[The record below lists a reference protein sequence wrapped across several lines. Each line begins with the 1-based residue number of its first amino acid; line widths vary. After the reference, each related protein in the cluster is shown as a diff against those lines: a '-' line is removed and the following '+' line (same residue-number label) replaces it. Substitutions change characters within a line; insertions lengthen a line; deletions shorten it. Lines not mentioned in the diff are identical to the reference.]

1 MKKISAKLKTSC
13 IVLIHTNRIIIYNKY
28 YERITC
34 HIAKRN
40 INQIVK
46 ASIQRTH
53 RNIQLK
59 GLFITTD
66 LSAIQRNTNT
76 DVKLFHLKQTSSQTL
91 KWQSLH
97 YYFSAKKIKLNLG
110 CKGRS

>member
-13 IVLIHTNRIIIYNKY
+13 IVLIDTSRIIIYNKY

-40 INQIVK
+40 INLIVK

-66 LSAIQRNTNT
+66 SSAIQRKKYRRQ
-76 DVKLFHLKQTSSQTL
+76 VVPSQTNFQPNL
-91 KWQSLH
+91 KM
-97 YYFSAKKIKLNLG
+97 AKFALLFLSQKNKVKFRIQ
-110 CKGRS
+110 R